1 MKRFTTNTFLF
12 VAPFLSIFVALICL
26 DPHKVFFN
34 YASYYNGEDSFVIL
48 NREYVT
54 TRIYLKKYEQEQFNA
69 FIFGNSRS
77 LAYNCEE
84 WKNKLPEGAS
94 PFQFNAAGEGI
105 YGVRNKVVFLDQIG
119 QNIDYA
125 ILTVDA
131 HFLSVLKNRKGPT
144 IISPPELSRESKI
157 DFHLTYLNALTDG
170 KLALGYIDYS
180 MNQKYRPY
188 MWGYIDDPNT
198 YSPLNAGVTE
208 FAYRKKIDKDS
219 MAYYQKM
226 EHTFTHGAYEQYSGS
241 ASEVER
247 QYLTEIVKIFRK
259 HNTSY
264 KIVIHPEYNKVPLR
278 KDHLNLLEAI
288 FGKENIYN
296 YSGEHEIS
304 KDRGNFYDGK
314 HYKMFIGTRI
324 MNEIY
329 KSSETNKNVQ
339 L

>member
-1 MKRFTTNTFLF
+1 MKRFTLNTFLF
-12 VAPFLSIFVALICL
+12 IAPFLSLFIALICL

-34 YASYYNGEDSFVIL
+34 YESYYNGKDSFVAL
-48 NREYVT
+48 NREFVAT
-54 TRIYLKKYEQEQFNA
+54 QIYLKNYEQQKFNA

-77 LAYNCEE
+77 RAYSLNE
-84 WKNKLPEGAS
+84 WKKHLPKGTKPFLFDAS
-94 PFQFNAAGEGI
+94 SEGI
-105 YGVRNKVVFLDQIG
+105 NGVRNKLVFIDSLG
-119 QNIDYA
+119 QDIEHVL
-125 ILTVDA
+125 LTVDVKL
-131 HFLSVLKNRKGPT
+131 LSTTKSKKGLSFIPPT
-144 IISPPELSRESKI
+144 ELSGESKI
-157 DFHLTYLNALTDG
+157 DFYLTYLNTLTDG

-180 MNQKYRPY
+180 LNQEYRPY

-208 FAYRKKIDKDS
+208 FSYRKKIAKDS

-226 EHTFTHGAYEQYSGS
+226 EHTFIHGSYEQFSGS
-241 ASEVER
+241 VSEAER
-247 QYLTEIVKIFRK
+247 QYLAEIVKIFKK

-264 KIVIHPEYNKVPLR
+264 KIVIHPEFNKVPLR

-304 KDRGNFYDGK
+304 KERGNFYDGK

-324 MNEIY
+324 MDEIY
-329 KSSETNKNVQ
+329 RSSENNKNEQ